1 MIILLLVIYFVVFGS
16 RYIYLKGDKMK
27 FKQLLKL
34 LQEKWSEYDFNFG
47 EDKKEGMSI
56 LKKVRRE
63 NNMPSTLPG
72 EKDLTKKR
80 K

>member
-1 MIILLLVIYFVVFGS
+1 
-16 RYIYLKGDKMK
+16 MK

-47 EDKKEGMSI
+47 EDKKEGRKI
-56 LKKVRRE
+56 LKKVRRQ

>member
-1 MIILLLVIYFVVFGS
+1 
-16 RYIYLKGDKMK
+16 MK

-47 EDKKEGMSI
+47 EDKKEGRKI
-56 LKKVRRE
+56 QKKIRRE
-63 NNMPSTLPG
+63 NNIPSTLPG
-72 EKDLTKKR
+72 EEDLTKKR